1 MRPEKKHALLR
12 AVTILLLLGFL
23 TLGGA
28 SAYIVFRHHDSL
40 AASPTDEMYPFND
53 GWLLETEAGLVP
65 VSLPSSVVPEGNAV
79 TLLKRMEG
87 DVLAPLTLQ
96 FSNYRQAMEIYADD
110 ELIFHINTTPSAA
123 RRLMVTGFFM
133 AQLPNVTQS
142 YTLKIV
148 ISGYQGNEC
157 RLPELSAGTRY
168 AAVLA
173 ILSRELFTLLNIVLL
188 GTFSILLLALALLYN
203 RKRLRDYRLFF
214 LAMMLLIFAAWGFS
228 DSSLPALFHL
238 NAEAMG
244 FFSYLSFMLLP
255 IAPLFFVWYSLD
267 KKYPQLLYME
277 CLGLGSVTAQ
287 IVLCILNV
295 FSLQSML
302 FVNHLVIGLTLVISL
317 LCIRKERKNVP
328 EKGKLLR
335 ALEHDGVFLALS
347 AAASIS
353 AYWIAGA
360 STYRAMILTAL
371 SVFVLLL
378 LYLMLVSYLDQQKKN
393 QYRIQEL
400 QIYER
405 LSVLDVLTSLG
416 NRRAFEKRLA
426 EVHET
431 ALEKKQDAVLLM
443 LDLNGLKYTNDTFG
457 HSAGDELIALAARA
471 INTAYGVIGS
481 CYRIGGDEFAVVV
494 YPAAPSLNACHQ
506 RLESLLRQNNRKS
519 SYQLSLARG
528 ESRLISKA
536 GAQLSLCDW
545 KREADVDMYRDKTLQ
560 HHERAQSQGREM
572 RELIVCLIATEEAKD
587 PCMAHHSE
595 HVNRLS
601 VMIARQLG
609 LSEKTVAQISDAAQ
623 LHDIGEIGVS
633 DLLRLKKSALNKTEQ
648 AEMRKH
654 VQIGAQIIVR
664 APGMG
669 EIAQIV
675 LHHHERYDGAGYPD
689 GLEKED
695 IPIGSRIIAIAD
707 SIDAMTSNRAFRK
720 RLSLEECRREIE
732 KNLGAMY
739 DPAIGKIVLENW
751 AEIEKAVQQRGDETR
766 RA

>member
-1 MRPEKKHALLR
+1 M
-12 AVTILLLLGFL
+12 
-23 TLGGA
+23 
-28 SAYIVFRHHDSL
+28 
-40 AASPTDEMYPFND
+40 
-53 GWLLETEAGLVP
+53 
-65 VSLPSSVVPEGNAV
+65 
-79 TLLKRMEG
+79 
-87 DVLAPLTLQ
+87 
-96 FSNYRQAMEIYADD
+96 
-110 ELIFHINTTPSAA
+110 
-123 RRLMVTGFFM
+123 
-133 AQLPNVTQS
+133 
-142 YTLKIV
+142 
-148 ISGYQGNEC
+148 
-157 RLPELSAGTRY
+157 
-168 AAVLA
+168 
-173 ILSRELFTLLNIVLL
+173 
-188 GTFSILLLALALLYN
+188 
-203 RKRLRDYRLFF
+203 
-214 LAMMLLIFAAWGFS
+214 
-228 DSSLPALFHL
+228 
-238 NAEAMG
+238 
-244 FFSYLSFMLLP
+244 
-255 IAPLFFVWYSLD
+255 
-267 KKYPQLLYME
+267 
-277 CLGLGSVTAQ
+277 
-287 IVLCILNV
+287 
-295 FSLQSML
+295 
-302 FVNHLVIGLTLVISL
+302 
-317 LCIRKERKNVP
+317 
-328 EKGKLLR
+328 
-335 ALEHDGVFLALS
+335 
-347 AAASIS
+347 
-353 AYWIAGA
+353 
-360 STYRAMILTAL
+360 
-371 SVFVLLL
+371 
-378 LYLMLVSYLDQQKKN
+378 
-393 QYRIQEL
+393 
-400 QIYER
+400 
-405 LSVLDVLTSLG
+405 
-416 NRRAFEKRLA
+416 
-426 EVHET
+426 
-431 ALEKKQDAVLLM
+431 
-443 LDLNGLKYTNDTFG
+443 
-457 HSAGDELIALAARA
+457 
-471 INTAYGVIGS
+471 
-481 CYRIGGDEFAVVV
+481 VV

-528 ESRLISKA
+528 ESRLIFKA

-572 RELIVCLIATEEAKD
+572 RELIACLIATEEAKD

-654 VQIGAQIIVR
+654 VQIGAQIIAR

-689 GLEKED
+689 SLEKED